1 MNISKCTFFLHLNS
15 EGKEIQT
22 PSTLYVHVK
31 NITAGSNTYGNII
44 PRWLE
49 NTVVLILL
57 QKRQIT
63 QKVGFTESESARWLA
78 HKLIHTSF
86 TFFPLGPW

>member
-44 PRWLE
+44 P
-49 NTVVLILL
+49 
-57 QKRQIT
+57 
-63 QKVGFTESESARWLA
+63 GD
-78 HKLIHTSF
+78 
-86 TFFPLGPW
+86 